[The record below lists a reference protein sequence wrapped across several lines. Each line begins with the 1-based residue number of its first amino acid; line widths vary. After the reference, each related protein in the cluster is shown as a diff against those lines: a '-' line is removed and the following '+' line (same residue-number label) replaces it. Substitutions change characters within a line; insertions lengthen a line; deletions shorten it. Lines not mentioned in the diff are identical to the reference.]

1 MLTLVASLWWWWV
14 LQQIVSIWSSSQWG
28 MWVWWWWFLLPL
40 ESSWSHFDNCW
51 HAFAPCFFLH
61 WAETT
66 YGEYMRRLIESWN
79 YISVCVARN
88 IKDGLIPTLL
98 EQGHLPPYQ
107 EAQSPI
113 PPGFE
118 HIHGWGIHSFSGQ
131 PLPLYLLHIHR
142 LYLFYTKT
150 VTPCP
155 ITTHPCKKY
164 PLIIPVASL

>member
-40 ESSWSHFDNCW
+40 ESSWSNFDNCW

-113 PPGFE
+113 PLGFE
-118 HIHGWGIHSFSGQ
+118 HIHGWGIRSFSGQ
-131 PLPLYLLHIHR
+131 PGSVPHHHHSEKLLPYILSKSI
-142 LYLFYTKT
+142 LFSLK
-150 VTPCP
+150 
-155 ITTHPCKKY
+155 
-164 PLIIPVASL
+164 PLEKWDM